1 MKKIKRDKARGLAKG
16 KVENDPT
23 VDNFEL
29 FLTSTDINWCYYKDT
44 HRVLGTTVGMLILQ
58 DFEALTP
65 NLMARTIETVQGGG
79 LVIFL
84 MRTVKSLKQLYTM
97 SMDVHSRYR
106 TESAGDVVPRF
117 NERFILSLGK
127 CANCLV
133 CDDELNILPISR
145 KALRSLGDEAI
156 DKEETGEVLMVKTKE
171 DVELEELKE
180 SLNDT
185 PHVGVIIDLAKT
197 MDQGM
202 YCPC

>member
-1 MKKIKRDKARGLAKG
+1 
-16 KVENDPT
+16 
-23 VDNFEL
+23 
-29 FLTSTDINWCYYKDT
+29 
-44 HRVLGTTVGMLILQ
+44 
-58 DFEALTP
+58 
-65 NLMARTIETVQGGG
+65 
-79 LVIFL
+79 

-97 SMDVHSRYR
+97 SMDVHARYR

-145 KALRSLGDEAI
+145 TALRKLGDEAI
-156 DKEETGEVLMVKTKE
+156 DKEDTGEVLMVKTKE
-171 DVELEELKE
+171 DFELDEMKE

-185 PHVGVIIDLAKT
+185 PHVGVIINLAKT

-202 YCPC
+202 LSCEKLHTVVDSDFASNSHHHIPLLKP